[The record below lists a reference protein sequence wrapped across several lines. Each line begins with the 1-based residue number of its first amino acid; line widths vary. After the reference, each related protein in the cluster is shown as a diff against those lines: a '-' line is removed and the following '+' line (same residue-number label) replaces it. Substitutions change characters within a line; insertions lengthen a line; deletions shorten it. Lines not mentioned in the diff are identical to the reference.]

1 MKQERQKGSI
11 TVEATLFIPIFLF
24 AFMSIYSLVSFAR
37 AQLLIQYAAD
47 QAAREVAQYS
57 YILEKTGILDAYQGM
72 GQEAAGFDR
81 SLKDIRENLSLI
93 DDAAQK
99 LASGQGTVDDT
110 VGMENAGKDVYDSVG
125 GYVSNPKEFINGVLS
140 SVKSQSWEALSAYM
154 VGTVGKSCVLQQLA
168 VASGTTDTDAY
179 LKKLG
184 VSNLRYDNSSWCKD
198 GSSQVKIVVDYDIKS
213 SLPFFDLPA
222 RHYRVCAS
230 TRVWSGA

>member
-110 VGMENAGKDVYDSVG
+110 VGMGNAGKDVYDSVE

-154 VGTVGKSCVLQQLA
+154 VGTVGKSCVLQE
-168 VASGTTDTDAY
+168 
-179 LKKLG
+179 
-184 VSNLRYDNSSWCKD
+184 
-198 GSSQVKIVVDYDIKS
+198 SQIQMRI
-213 SLPFFDLPA
+213 
-222 RHYRVCAS
+222 
-230 TRVWSGA
+230 

>member
-110 VGMENAGKDVYDSVG
+110 VGMGNAGKDVYDSVE

-140 SVKSQSWEALSAYM
+140 SVKSQSWEALSADM
-154 VGTVGKSCVLQQLA
+154 VGNVGKSCVLQQLA
-168 VASGTTDTDAY
+168 VA
-179 LKKLG
+179 
-184 VSNLRYDNSSWCKD
+184 
-198 GSSQVKIVVDYDIKS
+198 
-213 SLPFFDLPA
+213 
-222 RHYRVCAS
+222 
-230 TRVWSGA
+230 

>member
-110 VGMENAGKDVYDSVG
+110 VGMGNAGKDVYDSVE

-140 SVKSQSWEALSAYM
+140 SVNPRAGRRCLPIW
-154 VGTVGKSCVLQQLA
+154 
-168 VASGTTDTDAY
+168 
-179 LKKLG
+179 LG
-184 VSNLRYDNSSWCKD
+184 QWGNPVCF
-198 GSSQVKIVVDYDIKS
+198 S
-213 SLPFFDLPA
+213 SLLWLQEPQIQM
-222 RHYRVCAS
+222 RI
-230 TRVWSGA
+230 